1 MEEVNI
7 FDPNASVVYVNNS
20 SDPNKNTVNLSLSV
34 PLKTGMNLIS
44 IKKEDDAEET
54 DGRYAKIK
62 VDIEDPNYHGGNAP
76 SYDAPAETFG
86 TNYYTIPDLLGET
99 FKRDYA
105 GVDVTVYAISTDGK
119 NEAEAKK
126 RKISKSKSVVIN

>member
-20 SDPNKNTVNLSLSV
+20 SDPNKNTVSLSLSV

-86 TNYYTIPDLLGET
+86 VNYYTVPDLLGET
-99 FKRDYA
+99 YKRDYA
-105 GVDVTVYAISTDGK
+105 GMQVTVYAVSSDGK
-119 NEAEAKK
+119 NEGEAKK
-126 RKISKSKSVVIN
+126 RKIKSDKSVVIN